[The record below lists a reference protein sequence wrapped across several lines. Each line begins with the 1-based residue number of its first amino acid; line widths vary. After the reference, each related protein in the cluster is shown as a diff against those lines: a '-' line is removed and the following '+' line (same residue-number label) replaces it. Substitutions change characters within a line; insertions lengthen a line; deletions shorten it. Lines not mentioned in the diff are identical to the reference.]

1 MPKSEVSNNQGD
13 RKLLMK
19 IKSKKYSLILLLILI
34 IQVAFICFFGVQK
47 AGFHQDEYYSYFSS
61 NRSLGFY
68 YPDREWVDTDTIR
81 DEFVVKNGEGFN
93 YGLVHLVQSWD
104 VHPPLF
110 YDLLHT
116 ACSLTPEVFSKWQ
129 GIVVNLIAFVIS
141 FVILNKLAKSI
152 GMSKELRI
160 ILMLAYGFNPM
171 TISCVLFIRM
181 YMWLTVF
188 VLASAYLHMKLIS
201 LIKKYYAGNELKG
214 FVLDKPFDAAFKKG
228 FVSYVVAIAIVSI
241 LGFLTQYYYLVYMCV
256 MGLSFAIWFLF
267 LMPKNRKKKN
277 DETDKDNTGVLNIE
291 NILGDEEFVQQA
303 ASMAERSKYILVYV
317 LGGIVALGISLAIYP
332 SALSHIFRGYRGQ
345 EAAEAFSNMSN
356 ILERFAFFL
365 GLVNDYLFSGM
376 LWLIIVLAVIALI
389 ALFFMLRVKGEKDK
403 LHIAHIRILF
413 VSALGYFFIVA
424 KTALLLGDT
433 SNRYEMPIY
442 PIVLLVSAYF
452 TRIGIRAIVGNR
464 SFAKVQI
471 PVLGALLIFAIITVK
486 GLAIDQNV
494 LFLYPEDKERV
505 EFSEEMKAEDAR
517 AVVIYNSATPD
528 NIWRLT
534 DELLVY
540 DKLYYVNSDNLEA
553 IDDSEI
559 ANADILAIYVADNDN
574 RDNIL
579 NVLMKANSNASWT
592 GKISQKDMWTVYE
605 MQ

>member
-1 MPKSEVSNNQGD
+1 M
-13 RKLLMK
+13 KLK
-19 IKSKKYSLILLLILI
+19 TKQYSLILLLMLI
-34 IQVAFICFFGVQK
+34 VQVVFICFYGAQK
-47 AGFHQDEYYSYFSS
+47 AGYHQDEYYSYFSS

-68 YPDREWVDTDTIR
+68 YPDREWVDTDTLR
-81 DEFVVKNGEGFN
+81 DEFVVKRGEGFN

-116 ACSLTPEVFSKWQ
+116 VCSLSPGIFSKWQ
-129 GIVVNLIAFVIS
+129 GLIVNLIAFIIS
-141 FVILNKLAKSI
+141 FVILNKLAKAI
-152 GMSKELRI
+152 GMSKGLRLT
-160 ILMLAYGFNPM
+160 LMFVYGFNPM

-214 FVLDKPFDAAFKKG
+214 FVLDKPFDAKFKKG
-228 FVSYVVAIAIVSI
+228 FVSYVAAIALVSV
-241 LGFLTQYYYLVYMCV
+241 LGFLTQYYYLIYMCV
-256 MGLSFAIWFLF
+256 MGLSFGVWFLF

-277 DETDKDNTGVLNIE
+277 QDTDKDTAPVLNIE

-303 ASMAERSKYILVYV
+303 ASMAERFKYILVYA
-317 LGGIVALGISLAIYP
+317 LGGAVSLGIAVLIYP

-345 EAAEAFSNMSN
+345 EAAEAFSDMSN
-356 ILERFAFFL
+356 IWDRLGFFF
-365 GLVNDYLFSGM
+365 GLLNKYLFSGM
-376 LWLIIVLAVIALI
+376 LWIIIVLAVIALI

-403 LHIAHIRILF
+403 LHIAHIRILM
-413 VSALGYFFIVA
+413 VSVVGYFFLVS

-433 SNRYEMPIY
+433 SNRYQMPIY
-442 PIVLLVSAYF
+442 PIVLLLAAYF

-464 SFAKVQI
+464 TFAEIQI
-471 PVLGALLIFAIITVK
+471 PVLGTLLIFTIILIK
-486 GLAIDQNV
+486 GLTIDQNV
-494 LFLYPEDKERV
+494 LFLYPEDKDRIA
-505 EFSEEMKAEDAR
+505 FSEDMKAEGAK

-553 IDDSEI
+553 IEDSDI
-559 ANADILAIYVADNDN
+559 ADANILAVYIADNDN
-574 RDNIL
+574 MDNIL
-579 NVLMKANSNASWT
+579 SVLMKADPNLSWS
-592 GKISQKDMWTVYE
+592 GEISRKDMWTVIE